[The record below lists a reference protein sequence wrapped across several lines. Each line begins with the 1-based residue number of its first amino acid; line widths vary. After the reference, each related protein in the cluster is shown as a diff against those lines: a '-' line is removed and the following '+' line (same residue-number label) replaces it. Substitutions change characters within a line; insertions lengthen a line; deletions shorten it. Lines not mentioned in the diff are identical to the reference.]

1 MKRFTA
7 VILAVFIITGAFQTS
22 FAGISKNDSALN
34 LKKLTDC
41 LVKTQK
47 VDSLEADLITKTTGG
62 QSLDFTMHM
71 KAENIKKGLKS
82 YITLNV
88 AGQKQEFYLS
98 IAGAKATVYM
108 KDPSGKYKATVSDSS
123 KLGDM
128 NVMKS
133 LTSYITIIKKN
144 PNMVKK
150 VDKNKFRLTI
160 PKNKISEFYSKIS
173 GKTLTYAFEKM
184 SVEFEV
190 GIDGYIK
197 TVILNVSYK
206 STNMTMITKYYNYNK
221 KFNIVLPKVS

>member
-7 VILAVFIITGAFQTS
+7 VILAVFILTGAFQTC
-22 FAGISKNDSALN
+22 FAGTSSD

-47 VDSLEADLITKTTGG
+47 VDSLEADLITKTAGGG
-62 QSLDFTMHM
+62 QSLDISMHM

-82 YITLNV
+82 FITMSV
-88 AGQKQEFYLS
+88 AGQKQDFYLS
-98 IAGAKATVYM
+98 VAGAKATVYM

-128 NVMKS
+128 DVMKS
-133 LTSYITIIKKN
+133 FTSYITIINKN
-144 PNMVKK
+144 PSMVKK

-160 PKNKISEFYSKIS
+160 PKNKISEFYAKIT
-173 GKTLTYAFEKM
+173 GKSLAYAFENM

-190 GIDGYIK
+190 GSDGYLK
-197 TVILNVSYK
+197 TVILKVSYN
-206 STNMTMITKYYNYNK
+206 SINMTLNTKYYNYNK